1 MKLDSIATLVLD
13 AVERIDPETRYE
25 EKAHGTPRIPSTNEL
40 LRGTLGGRETEYPR
54 SRDRC
59 DVAFEVDGLR
69 IWLEAKHSWTWSTYT
84 QPACRNG
91 AYTKH
96 LFGTDAASSLHDAGT
111 KLPRL
116 IGQPG
121 VDAIAMLVIAL
132 GSTSLPHSVDDIR
145 SLARSAQ
152 LDVAPWKQFDR
163 PERASR
169 VLGYETIRVRP
180 YLWIRPA
187 ASVATKRAARA

>member
-13 AVERIDPETRYE
+13 AAEGLDLETRFE
-25 EKAHGTPRIPSTNEL
+25 EKTDRKTGILSTNAS
-40 LRGTLGGRETEYPR
+40 LRAKLGGREQPYPG
-54 SRDRC
+54 SAERC

-69 IWLEAKHSWTWSTYT
+69 IWLEVKHSWTWSTYKR
-84 QPACRNG
+84 PSERNG

-96 LFGTDAASSLHDAGT
+96 LFGTDAASSLHDART

-132 GSTSLPHSVDDIR
+132 GSTALPHSVDDIQR
-145 SLARSAQ
+145 LARSAQ
-152 LDVAPWKQFDR
+152 LDVAPWTQFDR
-163 PERASR
+163 LERASR

-187 ASVATKRAARA
+187 SSVATKRAARA